1 MGLYHLPAW
10 PRVIGSAYGHK
21 TYCLTAA
28 KDGVKTCVADTRP
41 NGARI
46 DQKISGVLPLTH
58 LKSLLF
64 GNDLISMPF
73 FDSGGIAAEDPETE
87 KSLLRE
93 AVRLGRSLK
102 AKSIQLRQ
110 AEPLLVDGEPGS
122 EISSPSLAAAAEG
135 CTFAKRLDKAR
146 MILELPGSSEALM
159 AGFKSKLRS
168 QVKKPIKEGLV
179 AKVGGLEFL
188 ESFYKVFCINMR
200 DLGSPVHSKLFIRR
214 VLEEFPDKARICVV
228 FKNDTPLAAGI
239 LIGCDGMVYNPWA
252 SSLKEYSRLSP
263 NMLLY
268 WTMLQYAC
276 DSGYRRFDFGR
287 SSIEESTYKFK
298 EQWGAKPK
306 QLYWYYIHLNA
317 PAPGRAPAPNP
328 GAQDD
333 KSKFDLAI
341 RVWQKMPVR
350 LTQLLGPSVRKYIG
364 L

>member
-10 PRVIGSAYGHK
+10 PRAIGSAYGHK
-21 TYCLTAA
+21 TYCLTAT
-28 KDGVKTCVADTRP
+28 KDGVKTCVADTTAP
-41 NGARI
+41 NGARS
-46 DQKISGVLPLTH
+46 DQNISGILPLTH

-73 FDSGGIAAEDPETE
+73 FDSGGIAADDPETE
-87 KSLLRE
+87 KALLRE
-93 AVRLGRSLK
+93 AVRLGRTLK

-110 AEPLLVDGEPGS
+110 VEPLFADDEPGS
-122 EISSPSLAAAAEG
+122 EISTPSLAAAAEG
-135 CTFAKRLDKAR
+135 CTITKRLDKAR
-146 MILELPGSSEALM
+146 MILDLPGSSEALM

-168 QVKKPIKEGLV
+168 QIKKPIKEGLT
-179 AKVGGLEFL
+179 AQVGGLELF

-214 VLEEFPDKARICVV
+214 VLEEFPDQARICVV
-228 FKNDTPLAAGI
+228 FKNEAPLAAGI
-239 LIGCDGMVYNPWA
+239 IIGFDGVVYNPWA

-276 DSGYRRFDFGR
+276 DSGYTRFDFGR
-287 SSIEESTYKFK
+287 SSIEESTCRFK

-306 QLYWYYIHLNA
+306 QLYWYYIDLDGY
-317 PAPGRAPAPNP
+317 APG
-328 GAQDD
+328 QSDD

-350 LTQLLGPSVRKYIG
+350 LTQVLGPPIRKYIG